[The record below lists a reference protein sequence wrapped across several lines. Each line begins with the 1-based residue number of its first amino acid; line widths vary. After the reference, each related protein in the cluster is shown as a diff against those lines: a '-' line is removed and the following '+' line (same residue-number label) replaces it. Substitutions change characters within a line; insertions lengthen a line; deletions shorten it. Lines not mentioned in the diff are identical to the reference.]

1 MNQIK
6 TKRLVLKKP
15 TKKINKKSIVSKI
28 GHWEVAKWLSD
39 VPYPYTEQKAE
50 EWLNNINYDDLLFSI
65 FRNNSLIGGV
75 GLSLEEDNDLD
86 LGFGIWDLGF
96 WIGRDQWGKGYATEA
111 AMGLIQYAK
120 KEFNFKQIKACYIK
134 GNTGSSNV
142 LRKLGFEEI
151 GKCEEYFLSRKKT
164 MPCIKLLLKFDTK

>member
-15 TKKINKKSIVSKI
+15 TKKINKKLIVSQI
-28 GHWEVAKWLSD
+28 GDWEVAKWLSD

-50 EWLNNINYDDLLFSI
+50 EWLNNINDDDLLFSI

-75 GLSLEEDNDLD
+75 GLSLEEDNDL
-86 LGFGIWDLGF
+86 GFGIWDLGF
-96 WIGRDQWGKGYATEA
+96 WIGRDHWCKGYATEA
-111 AMGLIQYAK
+111 AMGLIQYVK

-151 GKCEEYFLSRKKT
+151 GECAEYFLSRKKT
-164 MPCIKLLLKFDTK
+164 MPCIKLLLKFDLV

>member
-15 TKKINKKSIVSKI
+15 TKKINKKLIVSQI
-28 GHWEVAKWLSD
+28 GDWEVAKWLSD

-86 LGFGIWDLGF
+86 LGF
-96 WIGRDQWGKGYATEA
+96 WIGRDHWGKGYATEA

-151 GKCEEYFLSRKKT
+151 GECEEYFLSR
-164 MPCIKLLLKFDTK
+164 

>member
-15 TKKINKKSIVSKI
+15 SKKINKKLIVSQI
-28 GHWEVAKWLSD
+28 GDWEVAKWLSD

-86 LGFGIWDLGF
+86 LGF
-96 WIGRDQWGKGYATEA
+96 WIGRDHWGKGYATEA
-111 AMGLIQYAK
+111 AMGLIQYEQK
-120 KEFNFKQIKACYIK
+120 SL
-134 GNTGSSNV
+134 T
-142 LRKLGFEEI
+142 LHKLKHVI
-151 GKCEEYFLSRKKT
+151 
-164 MPCIKLLLKFDTK
+164 

>member
-28 GHWEVAKWLSD
+28 GDWEVAKWLSG
-39 VPYPYTEQKAE
+39 VPYPYTEKKAE

-75 GLSLEEDNDLD
+75 GLSLEEDNDL
-86 LGFGIWDLGF
+86 DLGF

-164 MPCIKLLLKFDTK
+164 MPCTKLLLKFDTK

>member
-15 TKKINKKSIVSKI
+15 TKKINKKLIVSQI
-28 GHWEVAKWLSD
+28 GDWEVAKWLSG

-50 EWLNNINYDDLLFSI
+50 EWVNNINDDDLLFSI

-86 LGFGIWDLGF
+86 LGF
-96 WIGRDQWGKGYATEA
+96 WIGRDHWGKGYATEA
-111 AMGLIQYAK
+111 AIGLIQYV
-120 KEFNFKQIKACYIK
+120 KEETNFKQIKACYI
-134 GNTGSSNV
+134 
-142 LRKLGFEEI
+142 
-151 GKCEEYFLSRKKT
+151 
-164 MPCIKLLLKFDTK
+164 

>member
-15 TKKINKKSIVSKI
+15 TKKTNKKLIVSQI
-28 GHWEVAKWLSD
+28 GDWEVVKWLSG
-39 VPYPYTEQKAE
+39 VPYHYTEQKAE
-50 EWLNNINYDDLLFSI
+50 EWLNNINDDDLLFSI

-86 LGFGIWDLGF
+86 LGF
-96 WIGRDQWGKGYATEA
+96 WIGRGHWGKGYATEA
-111 AMGLIQYAK
+111 AMALIQYVN
-120 KEFNFKQIKACYIK
+120 KEFNLKQINACYIK

-142 LRKLGFEEI
+142 LMKLGFMEI
-151 GKCEEYFLSRKKT
+151 GECEVYFLSRKKT
-164 MPCIKLLLKFDTK
+164 MSCIKLLLKFDTK

>member
-28 GHWEVAKWLSD
+28 GDWEVAKWLSD

-86 LGFGIWDLGF
+86 LGFGIWDFGLG
-96 WIGRDQWGKGYATEA
+96 
-111 AMGLIQYAK
+111 
-120 KEFNFKQIKACYIK
+120 
-134 GNTGSSNV
+134 
-142 LRKLGFEEI
+142 EI
-151 GKCEEYFLSRKKT
+151 NGARV
-164 MPCIKLLLKFDTK
+164 MLLKQQWA

>member
-15 TKKINKKSIVSKI
+15 TKKINKKLIVSQI
-28 GHWEVAKWLSD
+28 GDWEVAKWLSD

-86 LGFGIWDLGF
+86 LGF
-96 WIGRDQWGKGYATEA
+96 WIGRDHWGKGYATEA

-134 GNTGSSNV
+134 GNTGFLKCLNESSD
-142 LRKLGFEEI
+142 
-151 GKCEEYFLSRKKT
+151 
-164 MPCIKLLLKFDTK
+164 LKR

>member
-15 TKKINKKSIVSKI
+15 TIKTNKKLIISQI
-28 GHWEVAKWLSD
+28 GDWEVAKWLSG

-50 EWLNNINYDDLLFSI
+50 EWLNNINDDDLLFSI

-86 LGFGIWDLGF
+86 LGF
-96 WIGRDQWGKGYATEA
+96 WIGRGHWGKGLS
-111 AMGLIQYAK
+111 LIH
-120 KEFNFKQIKACYIK
+120 I
-134 GNTGSSNV
+134 
-142 LRKLGFEEI
+142 
-151 GKCEEYFLSRKKT
+151 
-164 MPCIKLLLKFDTK
+164 